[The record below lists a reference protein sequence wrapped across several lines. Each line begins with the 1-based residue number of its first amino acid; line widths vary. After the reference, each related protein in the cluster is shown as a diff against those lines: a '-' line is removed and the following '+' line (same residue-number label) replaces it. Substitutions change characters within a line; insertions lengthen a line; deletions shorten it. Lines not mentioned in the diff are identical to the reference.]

1 MSTLGAALLAGVTL
15 ATMVAPAANAASAPA
30 APSASEKSD
39 SAFKAVLPA
48 GNGYVAIDAASGR
61 WIEYSTE
68 ASARAA
74 AVTFRALPLDGDNIQ
89 LQVTEGNLQ
98 GSCLVAS
105 DYFTSGGASYFI
117 APLGQCS
124 SSTSHFKLDASGRL
138 SSFTGRYL
146 TTKIDKLRHALFL
159 DWSGNAAKFE
169 GLNAF
174 TGSVSSTSIAGK
186 SADLTGFAR
195 PNSDVIIN
203 GTALARADSTGTW
216 SFSVNGLSI
225 GDNSIQ
231 IENWLDGAKVGE
243 ISVIASLKV
252 TALTATASSTPVND
266 DRVTISGTGEH
277 GAVIVIKNAE
287 GVVVGTSAADA
298 ATGRFQTTVNAPNEG
313 GSHTFIAEQSI
324 GGTAAGS
331 VQVSFDYGTALSVTS
346 PADELV
352 VPAGP
357 VTFSGRGTAAGS
369 ITIREEGKPGVL
381 AAATVLANGNWVA
394 PSFSVDGSEH
404 TFTVTQL
411 SKGNNTT
418 TAKVTLN
425 PGASNVR
432 DLVVATPVDGGTVPS
447 TGGRITVT
455 GTGQPGSDVSITA
468 SNGRLAGTGKVAA
481 DGTFSF
487 PAVFNSVF
495 YNATVKQV
503 APTGQ
508 TQSKSIGFTVVASD
522 GVNLPFSVT
531 SPTTNG
537 TVRSTN
543 KMITVTGNGKAGAA
557 VKITAA
563 NGRIAG
569 QGVVGADGRY
579 SFPAEFQALP
589 YTATVTM
596 TPAMGA
602 AENITITNFTV
613 VANEGVNLPFRV
625 TAPVTNGTA
634 SSTNKMV
641 TFTGEGKAGATI
653 RIIAA
658 SNGRMAGQGVVGA
671 DGRFSVQAEFA
682 ALKYSAYVDMV
693 PTAGA
698 KETITVS
705 DFTVVSTDGVN
716 KPFRVTAPV
725 SNGTAPSVDKMVT
738 FRGEGTAGDTVKI
751 IAASNGRLAGQGV
764 VDQNGDF
771 SVQAEFAALKYTAH
785 VDMVTPSGMKETI
798 TVTDFQVTAQ

>member
-1 MSTLGAALLAGVTL
+1 MTKKRTMSTLGAALLAGVTL
-15 ATMVAPAANAASAPA
+15 ATMVAPAANAATAASADTKTSITAGQPTGQQVKLV
-30 APSASEKSD
+30 APSGGRIASLTTD
-39 SAFKAVLPA
+39 NYDPNY
-48 GNGYVAIDAASGR
+48 GNGSVRFSTTHEDALAIAGSLLVIARGHDIAGR
-61 WIEYSTE
+61 
-68 ASARAA
+68 
-74 AVTFRALPLDGDNIQ
+74 AVF
-89 LQVTEGNLQ
+89 NLVDPAQ
-98 GSCLVAS
+98 PTNCLV
-105 DYFTSGGASYFI
+105 
-117 APLGQCS
+117 
-124 SSTSHFKLDASGRL
+124 L
-138 SSFTGRYL
+138 SSPGAIIFRTSVCDDPQALLFQPQPGQIADSDPVHTTYL
-146 TTKIDKLRHALFL
+146 TAATTRVDS
-159 DWSGNAAKFE
+159 SGLPFFKTSRNSENAATFE
-169 GLNAF
+169 GLNIVLPGDEKPFAADGAF
-174 TGSVSSTSIAGK
+174 TST
-186 SADLTGFAR
+186 
-195 PNSDVIIN
+195 
-203 GTALARADSTGTW
+203 
-216 SFSVNGLSI
+216 
-225 GDNSIQ
+225 
-231 IENWLDGAKVGE
+231 
-243 ISVIASLKV
+243 V
-252 TALTATASSTPVND
+252 T
-266 DRVTISGTGEH
+266 DRGVASGTGTV
-277 GAVIVIKNAE
+277 GATITVTDTAGKTVATATVGADGSFSTAIDAPNA
-287 GVVVGTSAADA
+287 GGDYNLNATQTVDGTTSAAIRVTLAYGAGVTIATPADGAAHTPGPVALTGAGTPGGRITITEGTSTLGTATVAADGSWSATTSSLDA
-298 ATGRFQTTVNAPNEG
+298 A
-313 GSHTFIAEQSI
+313 
-324 GGTAAGS
+324 
-331 VQVSFDYGTALSVTS
+331 
-346 PADELV
+346 
-352 VPAGP
+352 
-357 VTFSGRGTAAGS
+357 
-369 ITIREEGKPGVL
+369 
-381 AAATVLANGNWVA
+381 
-394 PSFSVDGSEH
+394 EH
-404 TFTVTQL
+404 VITVTQL